1 VRPRKKTI
9 PQVSRP
15 RVGAG
20 DRLVVK
26 VGTASL
32 VGGGGEPD
40 ERRLKALCGGLARLH
55 RTGAQPILVSSGA
68 IAAGL
73 GPLGLDRRPS
83 DIPSLQ
89 AAAAVG
95 QRLLL
100 GSYALLL
107 AEADI
112 VAAQVLLTRYDF
124 MHRQQYLNA
133 RNTIDRLLALKA
145 LPVVNENDTVAVDE
159 IRFGDNDMLAALV
172 ANVAHAKL
180 LVLLT
185 NAKGVHASDPR
196 RNPGAPV
203 IDEVERITPELE
215 KAAGGRGSQ
224 YASGGM
230 ASKIAAAWVATF
242 SGVAVIVADA
252 SEPDVLGRIARG
264 DSVGTYFHP
273 RPHRATARRLWIAFA
288 RPPTGSITVDDGA
301 RKALVED
308 KRSLLPV
315 GVTGVSGSFA
325 AGDPV
330 DVGDGSGAVFARG
343 LVRFS
348 APELEAARGRQTADF
363 DGREVIHRD
372 QLVVLED

>member
-1 VRPRKKTI
+1 M
-9 PQVSRP
+9 SRP

-32 VGGGGEPD
+32 VDSTGVPD
-40 ERRLKALCGGLARLH
+40 ERRLKALCGGLSRLH
-55 RTGAQPILVSSGA
+55 RAGAHPILVSSGA

-73 GPLGLDRRPS
+73 GPLGLDRRPN

-100 GSYALLL
+100 GSYASLL
-107 AEADI
+107 AASDI

-172 ANVAHAKL
+172 ANVAHARL

-185 NAKGVHASDPR
+185 NARGLHTADPR
-196 RNPGAPV
+196 RNPDAPV
-203 IDEVERITPELE
+203 LEEVERITPELE
-215 KAAGGRGSQ
+215 RAAGGRGSNL
-224 YASGGM
+224 ASGGM

-264 DSVGTYFHP
+264 EPLGTYFHP
-273 RPHRATARRLWIAFA
+273 RPSKASARQLWIAFA
-288 RPPTGSITVDDGA
+288 RPPTGTVTVDDGA
-301 RKALVED
+301 RRAVVEG
-308 KRSLLPV
+308 KRSLLPA
-315 GVTGVSGSFA
+315 GVTNVAGQFA

-330 DVGDGSGAVFARG
+330 DVGDPSGAVFARG

-348 APELEAARGRQTADF
+348 AAELDAARGRPTAEF
-363 DGREVIHRD
+363 EGREVIHRD
-372 QLVVLED
+372 QLVVLEG

>member
-1 VRPRKKTI
+1 M
-9 PQVSRP
+9 SRP

-20 DRLVVK
+20 NRLVVK

-32 VGGGGEPD
+32 VDSRGVPD
-40 ERRLKALCGGLARLH
+40 DRRIRALCGGLARLH
-55 RTGAQPILVSSGA
+55 RSGAHPILVSSGA

-73 GPLGLDRRPS
+73 GPLGLERRPN
-83 DIPSLQ
+83 DIPTLQ

-100 GSYALLL
+100 GSYAQLL
-107 AEADI
+107 AASDI

-172 ANVAHAKL
+172 ANVAHARV

-185 NAKGVHASDPR
+185 NAGGLHTADPR
-196 RNPGAPV
+196 RNPEAPV

-215 KAAGGRGSQ
+215 RAAGGRGSNL
-224 YASGGM
+224 ASGGM

-242 SGVAVIVADA
+242 SGVGVVVADA

-264 DSVGTYFHP
+264 EALGTYFHP
-273 RPHRATARRLWIAFA
+273 RAARATAKRLWIAFA
-288 RPPTGSITVDDGA
+288 RPPTGTVTVDDGA

-308 KRSLLPV
+308 KRSLLPA
-315 GVTGVSGSFA
+315 GVTGVSGSFES
-325 AGDPV
+325 GDAV
-330 DVGDGSGAVFARG
+330 DVGDASGTVFARG

-348 APELEAARGRQTADF
+348 AAELDAARGRPTAEF
-363 DGREVIHRD
+363 EGREVIHRD

>member
-1 VRPRKKTI
+1 M
-9 PQVSRP
+9 SRP
-15 RVGAG
+15 RAGAG

-32 VGGGGEPD
+32 VDSTGEPD
-40 ERRLKALCGGLARLH
+40 ERRLKALCGGLSRLH
-55 RTGAQPILVSSGA
+55 RSGAHPILVSSGA

-100 GSYALLL
+100 GSYAQLL
-107 AEADI
+107 AASDI

-172 ANVAHAKL
+172 ANVAHARL

-185 NAKGVHASDPR
+185 NARGLHTADPR
-196 RNPGAPV
+196 KDPHAPV

-215 KAAGGRGSQ
+215 RVAGGRGSNL
-224 YASGGM
+224 ASGGM
-230 ASKIAAAWVATF
+230 SSKIAAAWVATF

-264 DSVGTYFHP
+264 EPLGTYFHP
-273 RPHRATARRLWIAFA
+273 RSARASARRLWIAFA
-288 RPPTGSITVDDGA
+288 RPPTGTVIVDDGA

-308 KRSLLPV
+308 KRSLLPA
-315 GVTGVSGSFA
+315 GVTGVTGAFA
-325 AGDPV
+325 AGDAV
-330 DVGDGSGAVFARG
+330 DVADGSGAVFARG
-343 LVRFS
+343 LVRFA
-348 APELEAARGRQTADF
+348 APELGAARGRPTAEF
-363 DGREVIHRD
+363 EGREVIHRD

>member
-1 VRPRKKTI
+1 M
-9 PQVSRP
+9 SRP
-15 RVGAG
+15 RIGAG

-26 VGTASL
+26 VGSASL
-32 VGGGGEPD
+32 VDGTGEPD
-40 ERRLKALCGGLARLH
+40 ERRLKALCGGLTRLH
-55 RTGAQPILVSSGA
+55 RAGSHPILVSSGA

-100 GSYALLL
+100 GTYARLL
-107 AEADI
+107 AASDI
-112 VAAQVLLTRYDF
+112 VVAQVLLTRYDF

-133 RNTIDRLLALKA
+133 RNTVERLLALKA

-172 ANVAHAKL
+172 ANVARARL

-185 NAKGVHASDPR
+185 NAKGVHAADPR

-203 IDEVERITPELE
+203 IEEVRRITPELE
-215 KAAGGRGSQ
+215 RVAGGRGSEH
-224 YASGGM
+224 STGGM
-230 ASKIAAAWVATF
+230 TSKIAAAWVATF
-242 SGVAVIVADA
+242 SGVAVVVADA

-264 DSVGTYFHP
+264 DPLGTYFHP
-273 RPHRATARRLWIAFA
+273 RPKRESARRLWIAFA
-288 RPPTGSITVDDGA
+288 RPPTGTVSVDDGA

-315 GVTGVSGSFA
+315 GVTEVSGDFA
-325 AGDPV
+325 AGDAV
-330 DVGDGSGAVFARG
+330 DVSDRSGTVFARG

-348 APELEAARGRQTADF
+348 AAELLGALGRSTA
-363 DGREVIHRD
+363 GVEGGEVIHRD